1 MSLKHPK
8 ENLSVIMIT
17 SRRSHPQ
24 HKQSDG
30 DSFEEPLVMEPFTD
44 FLERLQASKQGGG
57 ITGTVSVCIR
67 LMDIGRLS
75 CGPKRST

>member
-24 HKQSDG
+24 HKQWDG
-30 DSFEEPLVMEPFTD
+30 DSFEEPLVTEPFTD
-44 FLERLQASKQGGG
+44 FLERLQASKGG